1 MWHHDAVAAVRR
13 RGRLQEPV
21 DRLLPTLLGNAGQ
34 GAPLELFVHD
44 VRLPAGGLGGA
55 WHLQTDK
62 VGVEGDARVGSQRDE
77 VVVAYDSRAHAQLGD
92 ITRPR
97 PVAAQLL
104 YARCRSSAAAEQAL
118 SALRRGQ
125 VQDAPKCA
133 RVRAIVVAAAAGA
146 VLLRPVPWSDAA
158 LRQP

>member
-1 MWHHDAVAAVRR
+1 MGGGDAATPSTSDPIEFGLSMFIIRRVA
-13 RGRLQEPV
+13 
-21 DRLLPTLLGNAGQ
+21 Q
-34 GAPLELFVHD
+34 GGVSVEESSVARKRVWTYDILSR
-44 VRLPAGGLGGA
+44 VRLREQVT
-55 WHLQTDK
+55 W
-62 VGVEGDARVGSQRDE
+62 
-77 VVVAYDSRAHAQLGD
+77 VAYDSRENGVFQRHAQLGD

-104 YARCRSSAAAEQAL
+104 YARCRSSATAEQAL
-118 SALRRGQ
+118 SPHRRGQ

-133 RVRAIVVAAAAGA
+133 RVRVIVVAAAAGA

>member
-1 MWHHDAVAAVRR
+1 MCTRADHRAVMARSHVEFGSFFALLLGLGRPVRRLMWHHDAIAAVRR

-77 VVVAYDSRAHAQLGD
+77 VVVG
-92 ITRPR
+92 
-97 PVAAQLL
+97 
-104 YARCRSSAAAEQAL
+104 
-118 SALRRGQ
+118 
-125 VQDAPKCA
+125 
-133 RVRAIVVAAAAGA
+133 GA
-146 VLLRPVPWSDAA
+146 VAGPCVEL
-158 LRQP
+158 

>member
-1 MWHHDAVAAVRR
+1 M
-13 RGRLQEPV
+13 Q
-21 DRLLPTLLGNAGQ
+21 DRSVVQDRSESLRFRTYCR
-34 GAPLELFVHD
+34 
-44 VRLPAGGLGGA
+44 VRLREQVT
-55 WHLQTDK
+55 W
-62 VGVEGDARVGSQRDE
+62 
-77 VVVAYDSRAHAQLGD
+77 VAYDSRENGVFQRHAQLGD

-104 YARCRSSAAAEQAL
+104 YARCRSSATAEQAL
-118 SALRRGQ
+118 SPHRRGQ

-133 RVRAIVVAAAAGA
+133 RVRVIVVAAAAGA

>member
-1 MWHHDAVAAVRR
+1 MRKELTFGCSVTTGPEVLGQTPRPLLLYYFVVAYCR
-13 RGRLQEPV
+13 
-21 DRLLPTLLGNAGQ
+21 
-34 GAPLELFVHD
+34 
-44 VRLPAGGLGGA
+44 VRLREQVT
-55 WHLQTDK
+55 W
-62 VGVEGDARVGSQRDE
+62 
-77 VVVAYDSRAHAQLGD
+77 VAYDSRENGVFQRHAQLGD

-104 YARCRSSAAAEQAL
+104 YARCRSSATAEQAL
-118 SALRRGQ
+118 SPHRRGQ

-133 RVRAIVVAAAAGA
+133 RVRVIVVAAAAGA